1 MTIPDYTG
9 QAAIIR
15 VLKNR
20 NETTMPKLNANLSMM
35 FNELAFLERF
45 GGAAKAGFKG
55 VEFLFPYDFPAAQIR
70 EQLDRHRLQMVLFN
84 MPPGDW
90 NAGDRGLACDPGK
103 VAQFQEAVGKAL
115 EYGRALGA
123 RQIHCMAGLKPRG
136 VSEEKMRETYIAN
149 LQFAGREFA
158 KHGITLLIE
167 AINTRDIPGFYL
179 NYSSQAFDIMH
190 YAGVPN
196 LKFQY
201 DIYHMQIMEGD
212 LAPTIE
218 KNLER
223 IGHMQLADTPGRHE
237 PGTGE
242 INYEFLLP
250 FIDRIGYAGW
260 IGCEYRPAGKTE
272 DGLNWAR
279 PYL

>member
-1 MTIPDYTG
+1 
-9 QAAIIR
+9 
-15 VLKNR
+15 
-20 NETTMPKLNANLSMM
+20 
-35 FNELAFLERF
+35 
-45 GGAAKAGFKG
+45 
-55 VEFLFPYDFPAAQIR
+55 
-70 EQLDRHRLQMVLFN
+70 

-103 VAQFQEAVGKAL
+103 TGQFQEAAGKAL
-115 EYGRALGA
+115 EYARALNC

-149 LQFAGREFA
+149 LQFAGGEFA

-179 NYSSQAFDIMH
+179 NYSAQAMDIMH
-190 YAGVPN
+190 YANVPN

-212 LAPTIE
+212 LAATIE
-218 KNLER
+218 KTLDR

-242 INYEFLLP
+242 INYGFLLP
-250 FIDRIGYAGW
+250 FIDKIGYQGW

-272 DGLNWAR
+272 DGLTWAR